1 MSQPRLTWSGP
12 RPTSQIPMQETQS
25 HGRKPAMIIP
35 LWPRNPYLREFPLRR
50 IRATKAVGFILLLAC
65 LSAAFAQQ
73 NAPPE
78 LKTLFTQQ
86 APIYVTT
93 DQLSRL
99 ELPTEVLAECRP
111 DLSDLRVF
119 DAAGQE
125 VAFLVDSGIPPDA
138 QAVIQRTIQLA
149 IDDVN
154 RDESRSQT
162 SPRSYRETY
171 ELIVPE
177 DANTASWDLILST
190 TTRNFVR
197 RINISGRTQA
207 GAAQSLIEDGSVFR
221 LTNPSR
227 EKMRLPLGRIQ
238 ANRLIVTIDG
248 EDGSY
253 LSPSFSLES
262 SRSFAG
268 RERAVVELDM
278 VSRREVDRTTVMELR
293 RPVGLAVDSLLLSTD
308 SPSFSRRVE
317 VWDEGPGGSDAVL
330 AREEIYRVP
339 ASPTVEDLE
348 ISLKPAWGD
357 RLRVVI
363 QNGDSPKLVNVAF
376 RAVVQRPALVF
387 PLSPAEG
394 GQPSGTLRF
403 GGSRAFRPQYDLGRV
418 AEALRLPSSGKQAE
432 LAEQLFNLPTA
443 RLGETEPNPEFN
455 PAPILAFAMRPGAKI
470 DTRLYSHRRA
480 MTATSSPEGLLRLEL
495 GLQDLARALPNL
507 ADIRIVDTDDKQR
520 AYLLERDAAHLV
532 NQLQVVERESK
543 DSATEYTLGLPTSPV
558 TLDQLVLETDVPFFD
573 RSYHVIAVVGDS
585 ESTVAQGRMAR
596 RVGDPRPVRIPLRA
610 YRVEELKLVV
620 EDGDDAPLEF
630 QRVEGRFPIPA
641 IYFAAPEGSYSLLLG
656 NPEAEAPRYEIAR
669 IRNVVLAV
677 ESVDVTAEQVA
688 QNPSYSAG
696 ARLVTESGIQQTL
709 LWIVLLIA
717 VVFLGLLTLRLV
729 RQDNQTPD
737 DVPPPATLL
746 RKRLPSKTS
755 KMCMSQSG

>member
-12 RPTSQIPMQETQS
+12 RPTSQVPMQKTQS
-25 HGRKPAMIIP
+25 HGRQPALITH
-35 LWPRNPYLREFPLRR
+35 PRSLRPHACAFPFGSTF
-50 IRATKAVGFILLLAC
+50 ATTAFSFLLVLVC
-65 LSAAFAQQ
+65 VSAAFAQQ
-73 NAPPE
+73 NVPPE

-125 VAFLVDSGIPPDA
+125 VAFLLDSGIPPET

-171 ELIVPE
+171 ELIIPE
-177 DANTASWDLILST
+177 NVSATASWDLVLST
-190 TTRNFVR
+190 ASRNFVR
-197 RINISGRTQA
+197 RINISGHPRA

-227 EKMRLPLGRIQ
+227 EKMRLPLGRIE
-238 ANRLIVTIDG
+238 ANRLTVTIEG

-253 LSPSFSLES
+253 LSPTFSLEN

-293 RPVGLAVDSLLLSTD
+293 RPVGLGVDSLLLSTD

-330 AREEIYRVP
+330 AREEVYRVP
-339 ASPTVEDLE
+339 ASPTVEDVE
-348 ISLKPAWGD
+348 IALKPAWGD

-363 QNGDSPKLVNVAF
+363 QNGDSPKLVNVSF

-387 PLSPAEG
+387 PLSPAAA
-394 GQPSGTLRF
+394 GQASGTLRF

-443 RLGETEPNPEFN
+443 RLGDIEPNPEFN
-455 PAPILAFAMRPGAKI
+455 SAPILAFAMRPGAEI
-470 DTRLYSHRRA
+470 DTRVYSHRRA
-480 MTATSSPEGLLRLEL
+480 MTATASPEGLLRLKL
-495 GLQDLARALPNL
+495 GLEDLARALPNL
-507 ADIRIVDTDDKQR
+507 ADIRIVDADDKQR
-520 AYLLERDAAHLV
+520 AYLLERDADQV
-532 NQLQVVERESK
+532 INQLQVVERDSK
-543 DSATEYTLGLPTSPV
+543 DGATQYTLGLPTSPV
-558 TLDQLVLETDVPFFD
+558 TLDQLILETDVPFFD
-573 RSYHVIAVVGDS
+573 RNYHVIAVVSDS
-585 ESTVAQGRMAR
+585 ESTIAQGRMAR

-620 EDGDDAPLEF
+620 QDGDDAPLEF

-677 ESVDVTAEQVA
+677 ESVDATAKRVA

-696 ARLVTESGIQQTL
+696 ARLVTESGVQQTL

-729 RQDNQTPD
+729 RQDNQAPN
-737 DVPPPATLL
+737 DVPTPGDTPPEA
-746 RKRLPSKTS
+746 PSE
-755 KMCMSQSG
+755 QNQ